1 MNPTLSSGEGKR
13 GRGRLQLLLIIGVVL
28 GPMLLA
34 SAMYRF
40 GFAPESR
47 SYDGVLIAN
56 GQDRAAI
63 GVSATAPERRWELL
77 VTAPQG
83 CEAQCQQLVYLA
95 RQINTAWPAAR
106 AGHALAS
113 ATALD
118 EAYEQRLRR
127 EYPQLQRHTLDAAVY
142 ARNPEAPATP
152 NCGSSTP
159 RQSGAALRRRR
170 RRQGD
175 SRRPEIPAEDLA
187 DRLRHCAAALR
198 SQTGRPKENPMAR
211 PGYRLAL
218 IATALAVVVVL
229 LGAYTRLTHA
239 GLGCPDWPG
248 CYGFSPC
255 P

>member
-1 MNPTLSSGEGKR
+1 MNPTLSNDEGKR

-40 GFAPESR
+40 GFWVPESR
-47 SYDGVLIAN
+47 NYDGVLIAN

-95 RQINTAWPAAR
+95 RQINIGLAREAAR

-127 EYPQLQRHTLDAAVY
+127 EYPQLQRHALDAAVY
-142 ARNPEAPATP
+142 TRNPEAPATP
-152 NCGSSTP
+152 QLWIVDPHGNLVL
-159 RQSGAALRRRR
+159 RYDVGADGKAIL
-170 RRQGD
+170 D
-175 SRRPEIPAEDLA
+175 DLKY
-187 DRLRHCAAALR
+187 LLKI
-198 SQTGRPKENPMAR
+198 SQIG
-211 PGYRLAL
+211 
-218 IATALAVVVVL
+218 
-229 LGAYTRLTHA
+229 
-239 GLGCPDWPG
+239 
-248 CYGFSPC
+248 
-255 P
+255 